1 MPTTKGAAGS
11 SRSGRSAPWIT
22 SPPVGA
28 IVFECG
34 RWERGA
40 GVWEPAEC
48 GAGRND
54 RQGAAA
60 LIKVRPE
67 DCERAFQLFQW
78 ILLRRGEYG
87 EPLRMM

>member
-48 GAGRND
+48 
-54 RQGAAA
+54 
-60 LIKVRPE
+60 
-67 DCERAFQLFQW
+67 ERAFQLFQW